1 MTLPVKRKAIVLAG
15 GQGTRLYPMTAVV
28 SKQLLPVYD
37 KPLIYYPLSVLM
49 LAQIRDICI
58 ISTPEQLPLFR
69 KLLGSGEQI
78 GVRFEYAEQAKPNGL
93 AEALIIGEQ
102 FLQGGPSALILGD
115 NILFGQQ
122 LLPML
127 RRADAATNG
136 ATIFT
141 AGVRDPKQFG
151 VVDIDDGGRPVALA
165 EKPERPTSNLAVTGL
180 YFYDNKAPA
189 LARGLAPSS
198 RGELE
203 ITDLNRLYLEA
214 GELRAEVMG
223 RGMAWLDAGTPESL
237 LKAAILMEVMDSRQ
251 GLKVACL
258 EEIAWRNKW
267 ISSEDLL
274 ENAKSLRNN
283 AYGSYLHSL
292 VAPRG

>member
-1 MTLPVKRKAIVLAG
+1 MTHLAKRKGIILAG
-15 GQGTRLYPMTAVV
+15 GQGTRLYPITAVV

-37 KPLIYYPLSVLM
+37 KPLIYYPLSVLL

-69 KLLGSGEQI
+69 KLLGSGEQF

-93 AEALIIGEQ
+93 AEAMIIGED
-102 FLQGGPSALILGD
+102 FLEGGPSALILGD

-127 RRADAATNG
+127 LDADAAPNG
-136 ATIFT
+136 ATIFAT
-141 AGVRDPKQFG
+141 HVRDPRRFG
-151 VVDIDDGGRPVALA
+151 VVDLNVEGRPVALV
-165 EKPERPTSNLAVTGL
+165 EKPEHPTSNLAVTGL
-180 YFYDNKAPA
+180 YFYDQKAPK
-189 LARGLAPSS
+189 LARSLKPSS

-203 ITDLNRLYLEA
+203 ITDLNKLYMES

-237 LKAAILMEVMDSRQ
+237 LSAANLMEVLDNRQ

-267 ISSEDLL
+267 INSDDLVEIARTL
-274 ENAKSLRNN
+274 GKSP
-283 AYGSYLHSL
+283 YGSYLSSL
-292 VAPRG
+292 VTSAF

>member
-1 MTLPVKRKAIVLAG
+1 MTLPIKRKAIVLAG

-93 AEALIIGEQ
+93 AEALIIGEE
-102 FLQGGPSALILGD
+102 FLEGGPSALILGD

-136 ATIFT
+136 ATIFA

-151 VVDIDDGGRPVALA
+151 VVDIDDEGRPVALA

-189 LARGLAPSS
+189 LARELAPSS

-274 ENAKSLRNN
+274 ENARALRNN

-292 VAPRG
+292 VTPRG